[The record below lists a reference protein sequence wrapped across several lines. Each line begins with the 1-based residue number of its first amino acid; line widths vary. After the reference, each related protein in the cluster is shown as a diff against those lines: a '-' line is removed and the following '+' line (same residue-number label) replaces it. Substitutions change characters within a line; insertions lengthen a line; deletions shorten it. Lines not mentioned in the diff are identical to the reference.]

1 MKKQIQEFL
10 NENKMLTLAT
20 EYPEITSA
28 LYEIDDALEIF
39 YNYERGVVELHDTK
53 IVGQGSLQFKEPY
66 VSWKIY
72 HDALKYNSRNFDA
85 VAFEDEEWAME
96 DRKDLMQRRIT
107 QAQRKAGILDTLY
120 RN

>member
-10 NENKMLTLAT
+10 NENKMLVLAT

-28 LYEIDDALEIF
+28 LHEIDNALEIF

-53 IVGQGSLQFKEPY
+53 VIGTGSLQFREPY

-72 HDALKYNSRNFDA
+72 NDALKYNVKNFDA
-85 VAFEDEEWAME
+85 EAFEDEQWAVE
-96 DRKDLMQRRIT
+96 DGKDLMQRRIT